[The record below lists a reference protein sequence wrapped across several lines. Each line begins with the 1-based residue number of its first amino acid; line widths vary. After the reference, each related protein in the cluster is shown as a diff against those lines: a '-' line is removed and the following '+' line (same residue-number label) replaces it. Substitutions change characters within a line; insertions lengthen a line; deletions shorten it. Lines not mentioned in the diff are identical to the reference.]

1 MLAISREK
9 HVYYDFWSALLFSR
23 MVLNKKKKTNEQK
36 VQHNFEW
43 GRALKGLG
51 MGEEAHSAMA
61 VQ

>member
-1 MLAISREK
+1 
-9 HVYYDFWSALLFSR
+9 
-23 MVLNKKKKTNEQK
+23 MVLNKKKKTNEEK

-43 GRALKGLG
+43 GRGLKGLG